1 MTGTLR
7 RIAFAAAL
15 CGIGLFVPAGP
26 LGAQDADTPL
36 DRSLQKVEA
45 LLTTLRAKGGADPEL
60 LKSLEGIAKDLR
72 EAKAAVP
79 PAAGGGEGGGGGGA
93 PGGGAGPFAGMGGDL
108 YGRLVEATF
117 RDVDLNEK
125 DRKLAEA
132 LLREFAVDYQV
143 ARSHRDDKSRIVIR
157 EDVEDRFDRNLPKK
171 EASKLKTNLQ
181 ATLKW
186 VDWGGGR
193 R

>member
-7 RIAFAAAL
+7 RLALAAAL

-45 LLTTLRAKGGADPEL
+45 LLTALKAKGGADPEL

-72 EAKAAVP
+72 DAKAAVP
-79 PAAGGGEGGGGGGA
+79 PPAGGEEGGGGGGA
-93 PGGGAGPFAGMGGDL
+93 TGAGAFAGLGADL
-108 YGRLVEATF
+108 YGRLVERTF
-117 RDVDLNEK
+117 RDVELNEK

-132 LLREFAVDYQV
+132 LLKEFAVDYQV
-143 ARSHRDDKSRIVIR
+143 ARTHSDYKSRIVIR

-171 EASKLKTNLQ
+171 EAGKLKTNLQ
-181 ATLKW
+181 ASLKW
-186 VDWGGGR
+186 VDNPWGR